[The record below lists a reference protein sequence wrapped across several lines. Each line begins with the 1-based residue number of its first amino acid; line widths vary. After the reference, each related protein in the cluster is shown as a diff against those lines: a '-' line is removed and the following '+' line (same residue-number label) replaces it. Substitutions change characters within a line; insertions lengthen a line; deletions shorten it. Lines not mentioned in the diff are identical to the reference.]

1 MSTVNQLI
9 NKYAQPVAPK
19 QKSEVNP
26 HRVQVGSMFMQ
37 PTGGKAGKPYN
48 FSYAYY
54 GVYAKDGSFIGGFS
68 MSNAA
73 MLAMVEAGALG
84 KGFLA
89 LFEAYAE
96 KHAATETVIKLQ
108 A

>member
-1 MSTVNQLI
+1 MSTVNQLMS
-9 NKYAQPVAPK
+9 KYAQPVAPK
-19 QKSEVNP
+19 QKSQVNP

-37 PTGGKAGKPYN
+37 PTGGKGGKPYN
-48 FSYAYY
+48 FSYCYF
-54 GVYAKDGSFIGGFS
+54 GVYAKDGQFIGGFS

-73 MLAMVEAGALG
+73 MLQMVEAKALD
-84 KGFLA
+84 KSFLS

-96 KHAATETVIKLQ
+96 EHGKTETVIKLQ